1 MPEPKKINE
10 IVRLYLEKLAMRMM
24 SDKNFEKEL
33 VPQHD
38 RDFLMR
44 ATFDCLMM
52 DVKRTLKNFI
62 VFEEGDVVAEVRKG
76 TGERV
81 KVIDTLIKYFEK
93 LEEYEKCSQ
102 LVKLRDLIIENGN

>member
-10 IVRLYLEKLAMRMM
+10 IVRLYLEKLSMRMM

-52 DVKRTLKNFI
+52 DVSRTLKNFV
-62 VFEEGDVVAEVRKG
+62 VFEEGDVVAEVRRG

-81 KVIDTLIKYFEK
+81 QVIDTLIKYFEK
-93 LEEYEKCSQ
+93 SEEYEKCSQ
-102 LVKLRDLIIENGN
+102 LVKLRELIIENGN